1 MKEELIS
8 FETAKLAKE
17 LQFSIGSE
25 NFYREYLKDYICP
38 YNFTKHKKGDKIVE
52 CGTINVEEDS
62 LIENSYQIE
71 ADIEYAD
78 ISMSTKYEA
87 PTQSLL
93 QKWLR
98 EKHNIHLIIVVNE
111 LSNKTGSFKYKWYIF
126 RDDRVHEFQGV
137 KPVSNKKSYKTYEQ
151 ALEAGLL
158 EALKLIKT

>member
-8 FETAKLAKE
+8 FEAAQLAKE

-38 YNFTKHKKGDKIVE
+38 YNFTKHKKGDVE

-93 QKWLR
+93 QRWLR
-98 EKHNIHLIIVVNE
+98 ENHNIFIFVAYCKDGFIVQVWKKDE
-111 LSNKTGSFKYKWYIF
+111 LEEASYP
-126 RDDRVHEFQGV
+126 EFDAYA
-137 KPVSNKKSYKTYEQ
+137 SAATYEE
-151 ALEAGLL
+151 ALETGLL
-158 EALKLIKT
+158 EALKLINYY